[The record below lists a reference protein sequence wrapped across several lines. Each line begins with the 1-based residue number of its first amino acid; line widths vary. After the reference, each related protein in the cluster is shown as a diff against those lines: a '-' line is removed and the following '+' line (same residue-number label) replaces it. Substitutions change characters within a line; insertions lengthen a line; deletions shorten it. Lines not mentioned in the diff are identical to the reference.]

1 MKRTAVGRPGAE
13 TEAWV
18 RSAFAVLSRTPDVR
32 RVGLA
37 LAEGGGR
44 RLSFTASDRDHS
56 KDTDWCEVDAY
67 DDVPLNNT
75 IRTGK
80 LIFGSL
86 ELLVGRYR
94 TFVGRQHVSTCALA
108 AVPLVAAGQVMGGFV
123 LFYDADQA
131 FDRSQQAEL
140 ERLGEQLG
148 EDLRRGQRATALP
161 NRSLADE
168 PVPDGALVA
177 THVATAEAQAVAGAR
192 RFADDTLTAWHLH
205 DDPVDVAVL
214 CVSELVTN
222 AIIHTVAGCEVRLML
237 HEGVLTISVRDS
249 GTDAG
254 STLAPSEDPLAGHG
268 RGLQLVEMIST
279 RWGSELDAVGMTV
292 WCEIALT

>member
-1 MKRTAVGRPGAE
+1 VGRPGTE
-13 TEAWV
+13 TDAWV
-18 RSAFAVLSRTPDVR
+18 RSAFAVLTRTPDVS

-44 RLSFTASDRDHS
+44 RLSFTASDRDHGET
-56 KDTDWCEVDAY
+56 TDWCEVDAY

-86 ELLVGRYR
+86 DELAGRYR
-94 TFVGRQHVSTCALA
+94 TFVGRQRASTCALA
-108 AVPLVAAGQVMGGFV
+108 SVPLVAAGQVMGGFV
-123 LFYDADQA
+123 LFFDAEQA
-131 FDRSQQAEL
+131 FDLSQLTEL
-140 ERLGEQLG
+140 QRLGEQLG
-148 EDLRRGQRATALP
+148 EGLRIGQHATALP
-161 NRSLADE
+161 HRSLADE
-168 PVPDGALVA
+168 PVPEGARVA
-177 THVATAEAQAVAGAR
+177 TYAATAEPRAVATAR
-192 RFADDTLTAWHLH
+192 RFTEETLTGWHLH

-222 AIIHTVAGCEVRLML
+222 AIIHTVAGCEVRLLL
-237 HEGVLTISVRDS
+237 HDGVLTISVRDA
-249 GTDAG
+249 GTGGRPAQP
-254 STLAPSEDPLAGHG
+254 PSDDPVAGHG

-292 WCEIALT
+292 WCEIALA

>member
-1 MKRTAVGRPGAE
+1 MGRPGAE

-18 RSAFAVLSRTPDVR
+18 RSAFGVLSCTPGVS

-44 RLSFTASDRDHS
+44 RLSFTASDRDHRES
-56 KDTDWCEVDAY
+56 TDWCDVDAY

-75 IRTGK
+75 IRTGR

-86 ELLVGRYR
+86 EELAGRYR
-94 TFVGRQHVSTCALA
+94 GFVGRQQASTCALA
-108 AVPLVAAGQVMGGFV
+108 SVPLVAAGQVMGGFV
-123 LFYDADQA
+123 LFFDSDQA
-131 FDRSQQAEL
+131 FDLRQRTDL
-140 ERLGEQLG
+140 ERLGEELG
-148 EDLRRGQRATALP
+148 EALRLGQRATALP

-168 PVPDGALVA
+168 AVPEGARVA
-177 THVATAEAQAVAGAR
+177 TYVATAELRAVASAR
-192 RFADDTLTAWHLH
+192 RFTEETLTGWQLP

-222 AIIHTVAGCEVRLML
+222 AIIHTVAGCQVRLML
-237 HEGVLTISVRDS
+237 HDGVLTISVRDA
-249 GTDAG
+249 GTGGRDAHP
-254 STLAPSEDPLAGHG
+254 PSDDPLAGHG

-292 WCEIALT
+292 RCEIALT

>member
-1 MKRTAVGRPGAE
+1 VGRPGAE

-18 RSAFAVLSRTPDVR
+18 RSTFDVLTRTAGVS

-44 RLSFTASDRDHS
+44 RLSFTASDRDHRET
-56 KDTDWCEVDAY
+56 TDWCEVDAY

-80 LIFGSL
+80 LILGSL
-86 ELLVGRYR
+86 DELVGRYP
-94 TFVGRQHVSTCALA
+94 TFVGRQEPSTCALA
-108 AVPLVAAGQVMGGFV
+108 SVPLVAAGQVMGGFV
-123 LFYDADQA
+123 LF
-131 FDRSQQAEL
+131 FDSEPPFDLLQRTEL

-148 EDLRRGQRATALP
+148 EALRLGQRATALP
-161 NRSLADE
+161 SRSLGDE
-168 PVPDGALVA
+168 AVPEGGRVA
-177 THVATAEAQAVAGAR
+177 TYVATAEPQAVATAR
-192 RFADDTLTAWHLH
+192 RFTEETLTGWHLH

-222 AIIHTVAGCEVRLML
+222 AIIHTVAGCEVRLLL
-237 HEGVLTISVRDS
+237 HDGVLTISVRDA
-249 GTDAG
+249 GTGGWRAEP
-254 STLAPSEDPLAGHG
+254 PSDDPLAGHG

-279 RWGSELDAVGMTV
+279 RWGSELDTVGMTV

>member
-1 MKRTAVGRPGAE
+1 MGRPGAE
-13 TEAWV
+13 TDAWV

-44 RLSFTASDRDHS
+44 RLSFTASDRDHGS
-56 KDTDWCEVDAY
+56 DTDWCEVDAY

-86 ELLVGRYR
+86 EQLAGRYR
-94 TFVGRQHVSTCALA
+94 AFVGRQHSSTCALA
-108 AVPLVAAGQVMGGFV
+108 SVPLVAAGQVMGGFV
-123 LFYDADQA
+123 LFYDAEQA
-131 FDRSQQAEL
+131 FDHTQLADL
-140 ERLGEQLG
+140 KRLGEQLG
-148 EDLRRGQRATALP
+148 EDLRQGQRATALP
-161 NRSLADE
+161 HRSLADE

-177 THVATAEAQAVAGAR
+177 THVATAEAQSVAAAR
-192 RFADDTLTAWHLH
+192 RFAEDTLSGWHLH
-205 DDPVDVAVL
+205 DDPLDVAVL

-237 HEGVLTISVRDS
+237 HEGVLTISVRDA
-249 GTDAG
+249 GTATA
-254 STLAPSEDPLAGHG
+254 SALASSEDPLAGHG